1 MSVDDICVI
10 ILCVALGV
18 FLILAGIGI
27 LISGIMFEKEE
38 IRMLRRIYEDDD

>member
-10 ILCVALGV
+10 ILCIAFWVLLV
-18 FLILAGIGI
+18 IEGIGI
-27 LISGIMFEKEE
+27 LISVIMFEKEE